1 MIEQVKGTRNLYG
14 LEAEKYLY
22 IYDIFRKSFN
32 TYGYDLIELPTIEY
46 KELFNKSIGENSE
59 IVTKQMYEFK
69 DKGNR
74 DLVLR
79 PEATASVVRFH
90 NEFFK
95 NESKKY
101 SYFGK
106 MFRYENPQKN
116 RYREFIQAGAEI
128 VGTIDEYSNLQ
139 ILKSSIRF
147 LSLLNIKS
155 KLNLN
160 TIGTKEEREKYIREL
175 DKYFSKNKRELSKE
189 SVDKIGKNTLRIL
202 DSNDPFDNQIID
214 LAPVIY
220 DFLSNETL
228 SLYETFKK
236 ELKTNGIDFVEN
248 PKLVRGLDYYNDL
261 TFEFV
266 ANGTVVGG
274 GGRYDSLS
282 EILGLGKLSGI
293 GVAFGVDRLIN
304 TIRSIPSKT
313 KVMLIAQNLSDLTLV
328 SSRLDKAGINYLL
341 PVRDSKEN
349 TQYKEAIKNNVDYVI
364 NCSENTI
371 KNINNNESIKFNI
384 SNLRKLLWTYQS

>member
-147 LSLLNIKS
+147 MSLLNIKS

-236 ELKTNGIDFVEN
+236 QLKTNSIDFVEN

-349 TQYKEAIKNNVDYVI
+349 TQYKEAIKNNVDYVV

-384 SNLRKLLWTYQS
+384 SNLRKLL

>member
-128 VGTIDEYSNLQ
+128 VGTIDEYSNFQ

-236 ELKTNGIDFVEN
+236 QLKTNSIDFVEN

-384 SNLRKLLWTYQS
+384 SNLRKLL

>member
-14 LEAEKYLY
+14 LDAEKYLY

-236 ELKTNGIDFVEN
+236 QLKTNSIDFVEN

-304 TIRSIPSKT
+304 TIKSIPSKT
-313 KVMLIAQNLSDLTLV
+313 RVMLIAQNLTDLNLA
-328 SSRLDKAGINYLL
+328 SSKLDKAGINYLL

-349 TQYKEAIKNNVDYVI
+349 TQYKEAIKNNVDYVV

-384 SNLRKLLWTYQS
+384 SNLRKLL

>member
-14 LEAEKYLY
+14 LDAEKYLY

-313 KVMLIAQNLSDLTLV
+313 RVMLIAQNLSDLNLV
-328 SSRLDKAGINYLL
+328 SSKLDKAGINYLL

-384 SNLRKLLWTYQS
+384 SNLRKLL

>member
-236 ELKTNGIDFVEN
+236 QLKTNSIDFVEN

-313 KVMLIAQNLSDLTLV
+313 KVMLIAQNLSDSTLV

-349 TQYKEAIKNNVDYVI
+349 TQYKEAIKNNVDYVV

-384 SNLRKLLWTYQS
+384 SNLRKLL

>member
-202 DSNDPFDNQIID
+202 DSNDPFDKQIID
-214 LAPVIY
+214 LAPLIY
-220 DFLSNETL
+220 DFLSDETL
-228 SLYETFKK
+228 AQYETFKK
-236 ELKTNGIDFVEN
+236 ELTKEGIDFVEN

-282 EILGLGKLSGI
+282 EILGLGKLSGV

-304 TIRSIPSKT
+304 IVTSIPSKT
-313 KVMLIAQNLSDLTLV
+313 RVMLIAQNLSDLNLV
-328 SSRLDKAGINYLL
+328 SSKLDKAGIGYLL

-384 SNLRKLLWTYQS
+384 SNLRKLL

>member
-14 LEAEKYLY
+14 LEAQKYLY
-22 IYDIFRKSFN
+22 IYDIFRRSFN

-236 ELKTNGIDFVEN
+236 QLKTNSIDFVEN

-384 SNLRKLLWTYQS
+384 SNLRKLL

>member
-236 ELKTNGIDFVEN
+236 ELKTNSIDFVEN

-384 SNLRKLLWTYQS
+384 SNLRKLL

>member
-14 LEAEKYLY
+14 LDAEKYLY

-59 IVTKQMYEFK
+59 IVRKQMYEFK

-236 ELKTNGIDFVEN
+236 QLKTNSIDFVEN

-384 SNLRKLLWTYQS
+384 SNLRKLL

>member
-236 ELKTNGIDFVEN
+236 QLKTNSIDFVEN

-313 KVMLIAQNLSDLTLV
+313 RVMLIAQNLSDLNLV
-328 SSRLDKAGINYLL
+328 SSKLDKAGINYLV

-384 SNLRKLLWTYQS
+384 SNLRKLL

>member
-14 LEAEKYLY
+14 QEAQKYLH
-22 IYDIFRKSFN
+22 IYDIFRSSFN
-32 TYGYDLIELPTIEY
+32 TYGYDLIELPTIEH
-46 KELFNKSIGENSE
+46 KELFDKSIGENSE

-69 DKGNR
+69 DKANR

-116 RYREFIQAGAEI
+116 RYREFVQAGAEI

-139 ILKSSIRF
+139 ILKTSIRF
-147 LSLLNIKS
+147 LKLLKVNS
-155 KLNLN
+155 KLNIN
-160 TIGTKEEREKYIREL
+160 TIGTAEEREEYISEL
-175 DKYFSKNKRELSKE
+175 DKYFNKNKKELSKE

-202 DSNDPFDNQIID
+202 DSNDPFDKQIID

-220 DFLSNETL
+220 DFLSDETL
-228 SLYETFKK
+228 SQYETFKK
-236 ELKTNGIDFVEN
+236 ELAREGIDFVEN

-282 EILGLGKLSGI
+282 EILGLGKLSGV

-304 TIRSIPSKT
+304 IVTSIPSKT
-313 KVMLIAQNLSDLTLV
+313 RVMLIAQNLSDLNLV
-328 SSRLDKAGINYLL
+328 SSKLDKAGIGYLL

-384 SNLRKLLWTYQS
+384 SNLRKLL

>member
-14 LEAEKYLY
+14 LEAQKYLH
-22 IYDIFRKSFN
+22 IYDIFRSSFN
-32 TYGYDLIELPTIEY
+32 TYGYDLIELPTIEH
-46 KELFNKSIGENSE
+46 KELFDKSIGENSE

-69 DKGNR
+69 DKANR

-116 RYREFIQAGAEI
+116 RYREFVQAGAEI

-139 ILKSSIRF
+139 ILKTSIRF
-147 LSLLNIKS
+147 LKLLKVNS
-155 KLNLN
+155 KLNIN
-160 TIGTKEEREKYIREL
+160 TIGTAEEREEYISEL
-175 DKYFSKNKRELSKE
+175 DKYFNKNKKELSKE

-202 DSNDPFDNQIID
+202 DSNDPFDKQIID

-220 DFLSNETL
+220 DYLSDETL
-228 SLYETFKK
+228 AQYETLKK
-236 ELKTNGIDFVEN
+236 ELKKEGIDFVEN

-282 EILGLGKLSGI
+282 EILGLGKLSGV

-304 TIRSIPSKT
+304 IVKSIPSKT
-313 KVMLIAQNLSDLTLV
+313 RVMLIAQNLSDLNLV
-328 SSRLDKAGINYLL
+328 SSKLDKAGIGYLL

-384 SNLRKLLWTYQS
+384 SNLRKLL

>member
-14 LEAEKYLY
+14 LEAQKYLH
-22 IYDIFRKSFN
+22 IYDIFRSSFN
-32 TYGYDLIELPTIEY
+32 TYGYDLIELPTIEH
-46 KELFNKSIGENSE
+46 KELFDKSIGENSE

-116 RYREFIQAGAEI
+116 RYREFVQAGAEI

-139 ILKSSIRF
+139 ILKTSIRF
-147 LSLLNIKS
+147 LKLLKVNS
-155 KLNLN
+155 KLNIN
-160 TIGTKEEREKYIREL
+160 TIGTTEEREEYISEL
-175 DKYFSKNKRELSKE
+175 DKYFNKNKKELSKE

-202 DSNDPFDNQIID
+202 DSNDPFDKQIID

-220 DFLSNETL
+220 DFLSDETL
-228 SLYETFKK
+228 SQYETFKK
-236 ELKTNGIDFVEN
+236 ELAREGIDFVEN

-282 EILGLGKLSGI
+282 EILGLGKLSGV

-304 TIRSIPSKT
+304 IVKSIPSKT
-313 KVMLIAQNLSDLTLV
+313 RVMLIAQNLSDLNLV
-328 SSRLDKAGINYLL
+328 SSKLDKAGIGYLL

-384 SNLRKLLWTYQS
+384 SNLRKLL

>member
-14 LEAEKYLY
+14 LDAEKYLY

-236 ELKTNGIDFVEN
+236 QLKTNSIDFVEN

-304 TIRSIPSKT
+304 TLRSIPSKT
-313 KVMLIAQNLSDLTLV
+313 RVMLIAQNLTDLNLV
-328 SSRLDKAGINYLL
+328 SSKLDKAGINYLL

-384 SNLRKLLWTYQS
+384 SNLRKLL

>member
-14 LEAEKYLY
+14 LDAQKYLY
-22 IYDIFRKSFN
+22 IYDIFRNSFN
-32 TYGYDLIELPTIEY
+32 SYGYDLIELPTIEH

-128 VGTIDEYSNLQ
+128 VGTIDKYSDLQ
-139 ILKSSIRF
+139 ILKTSIRF
-147 LSLLNIKS
+147 LSLLKINS
-155 KLNLN
+155 KLNIN
-160 TIGTKEEREKYIREL
+160 TIGTREEREEYIRQL
-175 DKYFSKNKRELSKE
+175 DKYFIKNKNELSKE

-202 DSNDPFDNQIID
+202 DSNDPFDNQITD

-228 SLYETFKK
+228 DQYETFKK
-236 ELKTNGIDFVEN
+236 ELMNEGIDFTEN

-261 TFEFV
+261 TFEFI

-274 GGRYDSLS
+274 GGRYDGLS
-282 EILGLGKLSGI
+282 EILGLGKISGV

-304 TIRSIPSKT
+304 TVNSTPHKI
-313 KVMLIAQNLSDLTLV
+313 KVMLIAQNLSDLNFV
-328 SSRLDKAGINYLL
+328 STKLDKAGINYLL

-371 KNINNNESIKFNI
+371 KNINNNESMKFNI
-384 SNLRKLLWTYQS
+384 SNLRKLL

>member
-214 LAPVIY
+214 LAQVIY

-236 ELKTNGIDFVEN
+236 ELKTNGIEFDEN

-282 EILGLGKLSGI
+282 EILGLGNVSGV

-304 TIRSIPSKT
+304 TVKSIPSKT
-313 KVMLIAQNLSDLTLV
+313 RVMLIAQNLSDLTLV
-328 SSRLDKAGINYLL
+328 SSRLD
-341 PVRDSKEN
+341 
-349 TQYKEAIKNNVDYVI
+349 
-364 NCSENTI
+364 
-371 KNINNNESIKFNI
+371 
-384 SNLRKLLWTYQS
+384 

>member
-236 ELKTNGIDFVEN
+236 QLKTNSIDFVEN

-313 KVMLIAQNLSDLTLV
+313 RVMLIAQNLTDLNLV
-328 SSRLDKAGINYLL
+328 STKLDKAGINYLL

-384 SNLRKLLWTYQS
+384 SNLRKLL

>member
-32 TYGYDLIELPTIEY
+32 TYGYDLIELPTIEH
-46 KELFNKSIGENSE
+46 KELFDKSIGENSE

-236 ELKTNGIDFVEN
+236 QLKTNSIDFVEN

-349 TQYKEAIKNNVDYVI
+349 TQYKEAIKNNVDYVV

-384 SNLRKLLWTYQS
+384 SNLRKLL

>member
-14 LEAEKYLY
+14 LDAEKYLY

-236 ELKTNGIDFVEN
+236 QLKTNSIDFVEN

-313 KVMLIAQNLSDLTLV
+313 KVMLIAQNLTDLNLV
-328 SSRLDKAGINYLL
+328 SSKLDKAGINYLL

-384 SNLRKLLWTYQS
+384 SNLRKLL

>member
-14 LEAEKYLY
+14 LDAQKYLY
-22 IYDIFRKSFN
+22 IYDIFRSSFN
-32 TYGYDLIELPTIEY
+32 TYGYDLIELPTIEH

-139 ILKSSIRF
+139 ILKTSIRF
-147 LSLLNIKS
+147 LSLLKVNS
-155 KLNLN
+155 KLNIN
-160 TIGTKEEREKYIREL
+160 TIGTKEDREDYIREL
-175 DKYFSKNKRELSKE
+175 DKYFIKNKKELSKE

-228 SLYETFKK
+228 YQYETFKK
-236 ELKTNGIDFVEN
+236 QLTNEGINFTEN

-261 TFEFV
+261 TFEFI

-274 GGRYDSLS
+274 GGRYDGLS
-282 EILGLGKLSGI
+282 EILGLGKLSGV

-304 TIRSIPSKT
+304 IVNFIPHKI
-313 KVMLIAQNLSDLTLV
+313 KVMLIAQNLSDLNLV
-328 SSRLDKAGINYLL
+328 STKLDKAGISYLL

-349 TQYKEAIKNNVDYVI
+349 TQYKEAIKNNVDYVV

-384 SNLRKLLWTYQS
+384 SNLRKLL

>member
-14 LEAEKYLY
+14 LDAQKYLY
-22 IYDIFRKSFN
+22 IYDIFRSSFN
-32 TYGYDLIELPTIEY
+32 SYGYDLIELPTIEH

-128 VGTIDEYSNLQ
+128 VGTIDKYSDLQ
-139 ILKSSIRF
+139 ILKTSIRF
-147 LSLLNIKS
+147 LSLLKINS
-155 KLNLN
+155 KLNIN
-160 TIGTKEEREKYIREL
+160 TIGTKEEREEYIREL
-175 DKYFSKNKRELSKE
+175 DKYFIKNKNELSKE

-202 DSNDPFDNQIID
+202 DSNDPFDNQITD

-228 SLYETFKK
+228 DQYETFKK
-236 ELKTNGIDFVEN
+236 DLINEGIDFTEN

-261 TFEFV
+261 TFEFI

-274 GGRYDSLS
+274 GGRYDGLS
-282 EILGLGKLSGI
+282 EILGLGKISGV

-304 TIRSIPSKT
+304 TVNSTPHKI
-313 KVMLIAQNLSDLTLV
+313 KVMLIAQNLSDMNFV
-328 SSRLDKAGINYLL
+328 STKLDKAGINYLL

-371 KNINNNESIKFNI
+371 KNINNNESMKFNI
-384 SNLRKLLWTYQS
+384 SNLRKLL

>member
-14 LEAEKYLY
+14 LDAQKYLY
-22 IYDIFRKSFN
+22 IYDIFRSSFN
-32 TYGYDLIELPTIEY
+32 SYGYDLIELPTLEH

-128 VGTIDEYSNLQ
+128 VGTIDKYSDLQ
-139 ILKSSIRF
+139 ILKTSIRF
-147 LSLLNIKS
+147 LSLLKVNS
-155 KLNLN
+155 KLNIN
-160 TIGTKEEREKYIREL
+160 TIGTKEEREAYIHEL
-175 DKYFSKNKRELSKE
+175 DKYFIKNKNELSKE

-202 DSNDPFDNQIID
+202 DSNDPFDNQISD

-228 SLYETFKK
+228 DQYETFKK
-236 ELKTNGIDFVEN
+236 ELMNEGIDFAEN

-261 TFEFV
+261 TFEFI

-274 GGRYDSLS
+274 GGRYDGLS
-282 EILGLGKLSGI
+282 EILGLGKISGV

-304 TIRSIPSKT
+304 TVNSIPHKI
-313 KVMLIAQNLSDLTLV
+313 KVMLIAQNLSDLNFV
-328 SSRLDKAGINYLL
+328 STKLDKAGINYLL

-371 KNINNNESIKFNI
+371 KNINNNESMKFNI
-384 SNLRKLLWTYQS
+384 SNLRKLL

>member
-236 ELKTNGIDFVEN
+236 QLKTNSIDFVEN

-313 KVMLIAQNLSDLTLV
+313 RVMLIAQNLSDLNLV
-328 SSRLDKAGINYLL
+328 SSKLDKAGINYLL

-384 SNLRKLLWTYQS
+384 SNLRKLL

>member
-14 LEAEKYLY
+14 LEAQKYLH
-22 IYDIFRKSFN
+22 IYDIFRSSFN
-32 TYGYDLIELPTIEY
+32 TYGYDLIELPTIEH
-46 KELFNKSIGENSE
+46 KELFDKSIGENSE

-116 RYREFIQAGAEI
+116 RYREFVQAGAEI

-139 ILKSSIRF
+139 ILKTSIRF
-147 LSLLNIKS
+147 LKLLKVNS
-155 KLNLN
+155 KLNIN
-160 TIGTKEEREKYIREL
+160 TIGTAEEREEYISEL
-175 DKYFSKNKRELSKE
+175 DKYFNKNKKELSKE

-202 DSNDPFDNQIID
+202 DSNDPFDKQIID

-220 DFLSNETL
+220 DFLSDETL
-228 SLYETFKK
+228 SQYETFKK
-236 ELKTNGIDFVEN
+236 ELAKEGIDFVEN

-282 EILGLGKLSGI
+282 EILGLGKLSGV

-304 TIRSIPSKT
+304 IVKSIPSKT
-313 KVMLIAQNLSDLTLV
+313 RVMLIAQNLSDLNLV
-328 SSRLDKAGINYLL
+328 SSKLDKAGIGYLL

-384 SNLRKLLWTYQS
+384 SNLRKLL

>member
-14 LEAEKYLY
+14 LDAQKYLY
-22 IYDIFRKSFN
+22 IYDIFRSSFN
-32 TYGYDLIELPTIEY
+32 SYGYDLIELPTIEH

-90 NEFFK
+90 NEYFK

-128 VGTIDEYSNLQ
+128 VGTIDKYSDLQ
-139 ILKSSIRF
+139 ILKTSIRF
-147 LSLLNIKS
+147 LSLLKINS
-155 KLNLN
+155 KLNIN
-160 TIGTKEEREKYIREL
+160 TIGTKEEREEYIREL
-175 DKYFSKNKRELSKE
+175 DKYFIKNKNELSKE

-202 DSNDPFDNQIID
+202 DSNDPFDNQITD

-228 SLYETFKK
+228 DQYETFKK
-236 ELKTNGIDFVEN
+236 DLMNEGIDFTEN

-261 TFEFV
+261 TFEFI

-274 GGRYDSLS
+274 GGRYDGLS
-282 EILGLGKLSGI
+282 EILGLGKISGV

-304 TIRSIPSKT
+304 TVNSTPHKI
-313 KVMLIAQNLSDLTLV
+313 KVMLIAQNLSDLNFV
-328 SSRLDKAGINYLL
+328 STKLDKAGINYLL

-371 KNINNNESIKFNI
+371 KNINNNESMKFNI
-384 SNLRKLLWTYQS
+384 SNLRKLL

>member
-202 DSNDPFDNQIID
+202 DSNDPFDKQIID

-220 DFLSNETL
+220 DYLSDETL
-228 SLYETFKK
+228 AQYETFKK
-236 ELKTNGIDFVEN
+236 ELKKEGIDFVEN

-384 SNLRKLLWTYQS
+384 SNLRKLL

>member
-14 LEAEKYLY
+14 LDAEKYLY

-228 SLYETFKK
+228 SLYDTFKK

-313 KVMLIAQNLSDLTLV
+313 KVMLIAQNLTDLNLV
-328 SSRLDKAGINYLL
+328 SSKLDKAGINYLL

-349 TQYKEAIKNNVDYVI
+349 TQYKEAIKNNVDYVV

-384 SNLRKLLWTYQS
+384 SNLRKLL

>member
-79 PEATASVVRFH
+79 PQATASVVRFH
-90 NEFFK
+90 NEVFK

-236 ELKTNGIDFVEN
+236 QLKTNSIDFVEN

-349 TQYKEAIKNNVDYVI
+349 TQYKEAIKNNVDYVV

-384 SNLRKLLWTYQS
+384 SNLRKLL

>member
-22 IYDIFRKSFN
+22 IYDIFRKSFS

-236 ELKTNGIDFVEN
+236 QLKTNSIDFVEN

-384 SNLRKLLWTYQS
+384 SNLRKLL

>member
-14 LEAEKYLY
+14 LEAQKYLH
-22 IYDIFRKSFN
+22 IYDIFRSSFN
-32 TYGYDLIELPTIEY
+32 TYGYDLIELPTIEH
-46 KELFNKSIGENSE
+46 KELFDKSIGENSE

-69 DKGNR
+69 DKANR

-116 RYREFIQAGAEI
+116 RYREFVQAGAEI

-139 ILKSSIRF
+139 ILKTSIRF
-147 LSLLNIKS
+147 LKLLKVNS
-155 KLNLN
+155 KLNIN
-160 TIGTKEEREKYIREL
+160 TIGTEEEREEYISEL
-175 DKYFSKNKRELSKE
+175 DKYFNKNKKELSKE

-202 DSNDPFDNQIID
+202 DSNDPFDKQIID

-220 DFLSNETL
+220 DYLSDETL
-228 SLYETFKK
+228 AQYETFKK
-236 ELKTNGIDFVEN
+236 ELKKEGIDFVEN

-282 EILGLGKLSGI
+282 EILGLGKLSGV

-304 TIRSIPSKT
+304 IVKSIPSKT
-313 KVMLIAQNLSDLTLV
+313 RVMLIAQNLSDLNLV
-328 SSRLDKAGINYLL
+328 SSKLDKAGIGYLL

-384 SNLRKLLWTYQS
+384 SNLRKLL

>member
-236 ELKTNGIDFVEN
+236 QLKTNSIDFVEN

-313 KVMLIAQNLSDLTLV
+313 RIMLIAQNLSDLNLV
-328 SSRLDKAGINYLL
+328 TSKLDKAGINYLL

-349 TQYKEAIKNNVDYVI
+349 TQYKEAIKNNVDYVV

-384 SNLRKLLWTYQS
+384 SNLRKLL

>member
-14 LEAEKYLY
+14 LDAEKYLY

-228 SLYETFKK
+228 SKYETFKK
-236 ELKTNGIDFVEN
+236 ELSIEGIDFVEN

-313 KVMLIAQNLSDLTLV
+313 KVMLIAQNLTDLNLV
-328 SSRLDKAGINYLL
+328 SSKLDKAGINYLL

-384 SNLRKLLWTYQS
+384 SNLRKLL

>member
-14 LEAEKYLY
+14 LDAQKYLY
-22 IYDIFRKSFN
+22 IYDIFRSSFN
-32 TYGYDLIELPTIEY
+32 RYGYDLIELPTIEH

-128 VGTIDEYSNLQ
+128 VGTIDKYSDLQ
-139 ILKSSIRF
+139 ILKTSIRF
-147 LSLLNIKS
+147 LSLLKVNS
-155 KLNLN
+155 KLNIN
-160 TIGTKEEREKYIREL
+160 TIGTKEEREEYIREL
-175 DKYFSKNKRELSKE
+175 DKYFIKNKNELSKE

-202 DSNDPFDNQIID
+202 DSNDPFDNQITD

-220 DFLSNETL
+220 EFLSNETL
-228 SLYETFKK
+228 DQYETFKK
-236 ELKTNGIDFVEN
+236 DLMNEGIDFTEN

-261 TFEFV
+261 TFEFI

-274 GGRYDSLS
+274 GGRYDGLS
-282 EILGLGKLSGI
+282 EILGLGKISGV

-304 TIRSIPSKT
+304 TVNFTPHKI
-313 KVMLIAQNLSDLTLV
+313 KVMLIAQNLSDLNFV
-328 SSRLDKAGINYLL
+328 STKLDKAGINYLL

-371 KNINNNESIKFNI
+371 KNINNNESMKFNI
-384 SNLRKLLWTYQS
+384 SNLRKLL

>member
-236 ELKTNGIDFVEN
+236 QLKTNSIDFVEN

-313 KVMLIAQNLSDLTLV
+313 KVMLIAQNLTDLNLV
-328 SSRLDKAGINYLL
+328 SSKLDKAGINYLL

-349 TQYKEAIKNNVDYVI
+349 TQYKEAIKNNVDYVV

-384 SNLRKLLWTYQS
+384 SNLRKLL

>member
-236 ELKTNGIDFVEN
+236 QLKTNSIDFVEN

-384 SNLRKLLWTYQS
+384 SNLRKLL

>member
-14 LEAEKYLY
+14 LEAQKYLH
-22 IYDIFRKSFN
+22 IYDIFRSSFN
-32 TYGYDLIELPTIEY
+32 TYGYDLIELPTIEH
-46 KELFNKSIGENSE
+46 KELFDKSIGENSE

-116 RYREFIQAGAEI
+116 RYREFVQAGAEI

-139 ILKSSIRF
+139 ILKTSIRF
-147 LSLLNIKS
+147 LKLLKVNS
-155 KLNLN
+155 KLNIN
-160 TIGTKEEREKYIREL
+160 TIGTAEEREEYISEL
-175 DKYFSKNKRELSKE
+175 DKYFNKNKKELSKE

-202 DSNDPFDNQIID
+202 DSNDPFDKQIID

-220 DFLSNETL
+220 DFLSDETL
-228 SLYETFKK
+228 AQYETFKK
-236 ELKTNGIDFVEN
+236 ELTKEGIDFVEN

-282 EILGLGKLSGI
+282 EILGLGKLSGV

-304 TIRSIPSKT
+304 IVKSIPSKT
-313 KVMLIAQNLSDLTLV
+313 RVMLIAQNLSDLNLV
-328 SSRLDKAGINYLL
+328 SSKLDKAGIGYLL

-384 SNLRKLLWTYQS
+384 SNLRKLL

>member
-214 LAPVIY
+214 LAPIIY

-236 ELKTNGIDFVEN
+236 QLKTNSIDFVEN

-384 SNLRKLLWTYQS
+384 SNLRKLL